1 MTNVIFQEHHVR
13 QSLVEKFEKEFPPKE
28 YGLTFAIGKTYDQG
42 LVEKTMQVP
51 NGYDIS
57 PGKKPCDVIWHSSYN
72 CFHGRI
78 HNTNH
83 NINVSRAE
91 LGFSVGRGRI
101 DMRLGQKL

>member
-1 MTNVIFQEHHVR
+1 MTNVIFQENHVR

-42 LVEKTMQVP
+42 LVKNTMQVP

-72 CFHGRI
+72 GFHGRI

-83 NINVSRAE
+83 NINVFKGGARILRWERAH
-91 LGFSVGRGRI
+91 
-101 DMRLGQKL
+101 